1 MSCLFLFPGED
12 DDQKGLALIMTGSVL
27 LHALEDECKEL
38 FLDLS
43 LVCKA
48 VIACR
53 VSPLQKS
60 LLVQLVKQNVE
71 GAITLA
77 IGDGANDVSMI
88 QVCRGICFKYSSLR
102 KNLGSGLKIY
112 PLITHFECESKWNFI
127 GISGNLRIQVPL
139 LLFCISPTVVNSVL
153 TTCLIIAL
161 HKSVDMVIF

>member
-1 MSCLFLFPGED
+1 MLVRKNGRDPRRGYLLSFIACRYMFLFLGED

-88 QVCRGICFKYSSLR
+88 QVRGICFP
-102 KNLGSGLKIY
+102 LK
-112 PLITHFECESKWNFI
+112 
-127 GISGNLRIQVPL
+127 
-139 LLFCISPTVVNSVL
+139 TV
-153 TTCLIIAL
+153 
-161 HKSVDMVIF
+161 

>member
-1 MSCLFLFPGED
+1 MISTLFCPQEVKEWLIKEMKKNHVQKFEPSKTKKKRTPDNFHTAMSQED
-12 DDQKGLALIMTGSVL
+12 DEKGLALIMTGSVL

-88 QVCRGICFKYSSLR
+88 QV
-102 KNLGSGLKIY
+102 
-112 PLITHFECESKWNFI
+112 
-127 GISGNLRIQVPL
+127 
-139 LLFCISPTVVNSVL
+139 
-153 TTCLIIAL
+153 
-161 HKSVDMVIF
+161 